1 MNELKVFFNR
11 PAVKAVVN
19 GVLSLVVAT
28 LASVF
33 FSQNE
38 KSWLLGIITATVFV
52 GYIFCLIF
60 YALAD
65 TNLKK
70 ENDGLK
76 EDINSWI
83 DSAKVYN
90 NAIQGLSAL
99 CQISANRT
107 NMQIHEIVD
116 NARIDCNTWNFDMA
130 SSLVCKEIYTRIIKD
145 LCVKST
151 STGIIDIEVCYVK
164 MTESGTRGKT
174 HRHVNLC
181 AYYNPSERPPKLL
194 KTNRD
199 LASKK
204 QYYDAK
210 LFIENNSEIIILKN
224 SEEIKKK
231 FLLSPDK
238 EYDYEQYIGIPI
250 VCESSEGGKMV
261 GLLEIVC
268 HNGCIISNDKK
279 IIRDYVDR
287 FFTPYAQLLLLLFK
301 MEKALKAMPANK
313 EAKNGLFREEK

>member
-1 MNELKVFFNR
+1 MEELKVFFNR
-11 PAVKAVVN
+11 PTVKSAVN

-38 KSWLLGIITATVFV
+38 KSWLLGILTVVVFI
-52 GYIFCLIF
+52 GYVFCLIF
-60 YALAD
+60 YAMAD

-70 ENDGLK
+70 ENDTLK
-76 EDINSWI
+76 ENIKGWT

-116 NARIDCNTWNFDMA
+116 KARIDCSTWNFDMA
-130 SSLVCKEIYTRIIKD
+130 SSLVCKEIYTHVIKE

-151 STGIIDIEVCYVK
+151 STDIIDIEVCYVK
-164 MTESGTRGKT
+164 MTESGSRGKT
-174 HRHVNLC
+174 HRYVNLC
-181 AYYNPSERPPKLL
+181 AYYNLSERPPRLF

-199 LASKK
+199 LATKS

-224 SEEIKKK
+224 SEEIRKH
-231 FLLSPDK
+231 FVLHPDK

-250 VCESSEGGKMV
+250 VCESKQGGKMV

-268 HNGCIISNDKK
+268 HNGCIISNNKK
-279 IIRDYVDR
+279 TIRDYVDR
-287 FFTPYAQLLLLLFK
+287 FFSPYAQLLLLLFK

-313 EAKNGLFREEK
+313 EAQNGLFRKEK

>member
-1 MNELKVFFNR
+1 MEELKVFFNR
-11 PAVKAVVN
+11 PTVKSAVN
-19 GVLSLVVAT
+19 GILSLVVAT

-38 KSWLLGIITATVFV
+38 KSWLLGIITVVVFI
-52 GYIFCLIF
+52 GYVFCLIF
-60 YALAD
+60 YAMAD

-70 ENDGLK
+70 ENDTLK
-76 EDINSWI
+76 ENIKGWT

-116 NARIDCNTWNFDMA
+116 KARIDCSTWNFDMA
-130 SSLVCKEIYTRIIKD
+130 SSLVCKEIYTHVIKE

-151 STGIIDIEVCYVK
+151 STDIIDIEVCYVK
-164 MTESGTRGKT
+164 MTESGSRGKT
-174 HRHVNLC
+174 HRYVNLC
-181 AYYNPSERPPKLL
+181 AYYNLSERPPRLFKI
-194 KTNRD
+194 NRD
-199 LASKK
+199 LATKS

-224 SEEIKKK
+224 SEEIRKH
-231 FLLSPDK
+231 FVLHPDK

-250 VCESSEGGKMV
+250 VCESKQGGKMV

-268 HNGCIISNDKK
+268 HSGCIISNNKK
-279 IIRDYVDR
+279 TIRDYVDR
-287 FFTPYAQLLLLLFK
+287 FFSPYAQLLLLLFK

-313 EAKNGLFREEK
+313 EAKNGLFRKEK